1 MASTSPCLL
10 ICPCVLNVP
19 IWDIRMP
26 RVHGRVETRAWSTCC
41 VTVGAIGP
49 ALSTK
54 CQRNSHQRLP
64 TDTDEMSG
72 YVHAVLHLA
81 GDGAQLATLVASN
94 GRIASTLGLTAEQLE
109 RDDVL
114 VATVMAAPTTDTL
127 DRTIPD
133 ADGT

>member
-1 MASTSPCLL
+1 
-10 ICPCVLNVP
+10 
-19 IWDIRMP
+19 
-26 RVHGRVETRAWSTCC
+26 
-41 VTVGAIGP
+41 
-49 ALSTK
+49 
-54 CQRNSHQRLP
+54 
-64 TDTDEMSG
+64 MSG

-127 DRTIPD
+127 DRLGAAVANGTIRVPITQTYD
-133 ADGT
+133 LANIPEAFRGFSSGTVCKLAVRVRT